1 MNEMIT
7 TEEPQQTSLYG
18 LVQPASDTQQFIN
31 RVRELAGMPEPVPL
45 KELFK
50 VIKDKFRYY
59 RNRHKGVDSVERGND

>member
-7 TEEPQQTSLYG
+7 TEELQQTSLYG